1 MKNPSWGST
10 HYYCWTFL
18 HVEHAVWLP
27 PTERKRH
34 NNEPLKSRLC
44 GLSVSQHL
52 IRFICHLFVVMTM
65 RRLAG
70 DKRETRRVF
79 MVSLKATRETE
90 IVVIRLLRYANHRQD
105 IAVRSFKSLKI
116 TRDLRTIVLPLLC
129 RAIELPKIMNL
140 NRAEVCYCN
149 SSFWN

>member
-1 MKNPSWGST
+1 MWCFDRDKEWKIRLEVQHIIIIVEHSI
-10 HYYCWTFL
+10 

-90 IVVIRLLRYANHRQD
+90 IVVIRLLRYANHRRD
-105 IAVRSFKSLKI
+105 IAVPVRSFKSLKI
-116 TRDLRTIVLPLLC
+116 TRDLRTIVLLLLVPC
-129 RAIELPKIMNL
+129 DWITKSYEFK
-140 NRAEVCYCN
+140 
-149 SSFWN
+149 